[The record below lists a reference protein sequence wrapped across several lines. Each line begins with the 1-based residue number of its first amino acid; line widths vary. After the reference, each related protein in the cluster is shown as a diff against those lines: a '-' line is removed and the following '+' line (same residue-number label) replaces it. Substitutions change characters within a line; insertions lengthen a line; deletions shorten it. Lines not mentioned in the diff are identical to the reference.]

1 MKYYRLILAPKEDVR
16 ERIGPGNVLTSYFP
30 NWKWRQPTTMSN
42 DQQAIKPV
50 FAAHILIK
58 IWRKS
63 LLTLR
68 RRLVSMH
75 IFIDFDRCRI
85 IINLHIHWSC
95 SEKKEIRSKPFIA
108 CFLFANWQKFCFHPK
123 KRNCHRNWI
132 SLVWES
138 RRHF

>member
-75 IFIDFDRCRI
+75 IFINFVRCR
-85 IINLHIHWSC
+85 IINLHIHWFC
-95 SEKKEIRSKPFIA
+95 SEKRKYEASHSLHVSCLQTDRSFVFTLKKETAI
-108 CFLFANWQKFCFHPK
+108 
-123 KRNCHRNWI
+123 
-132 SLVWES
+132 ES
-138 RRHF
+138 EFP